1 MWFRFVALAVLL
13 LAGTAHAEE
22 AFVTN
27 QNGDSLTV
35 VDLGTLKAVATIP
48 VGGKPAGIAV
58 SRDGRR
64 AFVTSPDSRTL
75 AVIDTATRAIVRRI
89 EVGDGPRA
97 FGAFIRR

>member
-1 MWFRFVALAVLL
+1 MRFRFVALAVLL
-13 LAGTAHAEE
+13 LAGAARAQE

-27 QNGDSLTV
+27 QNSDNLTV

-64 AFVTSPDSRTL
+64 AFVTSP
-75 AVIDTATRAIVRRI
+75 TAGRL
-89 EVGDGPRA
+89 P
-97 FGAFIRR
+97 